1 MSDHHR
7 HHHQQSKRTV
17 RRSFS
22 RLERDSRPPPKSLH
36 VLSCAATVPHG
47 RGRGGGSGGGA
58 GETQFCLG
66 WRPARNPF
74 MFYHVRRPCRTGGG
88 VGGGPVRR
96 SLAQPLVVRG
106 ASRGIQHTRRQTWSE
121 YQHWLCFGDRGQAQA
136 ALRAGFSTPAS
147 KHEMQSFSLLG
158 VRG

>member
-1 MSDHHR
+1 MPPHILLLVLGTSNGR
-7 HHHQQSKRTV
+7 VGLLAV
-17 RRSFS
+17 RS
-22 RLERDSRPPPKSLH
+22 
-36 VLSCAATVPHG
+36 
-47 RGRGGGSGGGA
+47 SG
-58 GETQFCLG
+58 FC
-66 WRPARNPF
+66 
-74 MFYHVRRPCRTGGG
+74 
-88 VGGGPVRR
+88 
-96 SLAQPLVVRG
+96 LAQPLVVRD